1 MEVTSFNK
9 QWKIDG
15 GMEKRKSNIMV
26 FKDFSENKYYKNS
39 DDNLFKVIETVHIFN
54 KIEERIIL
62 MKICQE
68 VINFSQLTW
77 SLNQSEKEFFLSLKI
92 IESRK

>member
-1 MEVTSFNK
+1 
-9 QWKIDG
+9 
-15 GMEKRKSNIMV
+15 MEKKKKPISYLLWV
-26 FKDFSENKYYKNS
+26 
-39 DDNLFKVIETVHIFN
+39 FN

-77 SLNQSEKEFFLSLKI
+77 SLNQSETEFFLSLKEGNKSI
-92 IESRK
+92 SIPPAQHLS